1 VYFLVWQRGR
11 LLVNGLK
18 KWRVAVCTIK
28 WDIVVQNLHN
38 IRIYTVRHLN
48 LYTGVLKIAQEG
60 SIRKA
65 SEIIGI
71 SASALTRQ
79 VAALEEELGAALF
92 DRRATGVRLSA
103 AGEIYCRHFIE
114 HIARLEGAK
123 RTVSDLR
130 GAKIGQISIIVTAEL
145 AQGFLASQIKEFR
158 QSYPGVRIQTRH
170 CIRDRFE
177 PSLDRFEAELALVV
191 QPEFSEGVD
200 VLAQTDLPVCAINQ
214 MDTAPQLQDFLND
227 EVILPTEHLGLRVVM
242 DLFAKRR
249 RLDWTPAQEAP
260 GFVPLPLMPDRATQF
275 WLSDDLVP
283 GTPYH
288 DLNHLG
294 RPTARV
300 ALCQRRGHSLSTA
313 AGRFADQLVR
323 WFDARD

>member
-1 VYFLVWQRGR
+1 M
-11 LLVNGLK
+11 
-18 KWRVAVCTIK
+18 
-28 WDIVVQNLHN
+28 
-38 IRIYTVRHLN
+38 RHLN
-48 LYTGVLKIAQEG
+48 IYNGVLKIAQEG

-71 SASALTRQ
+71 SASALNRQ

-130 GAKIGQISIIVTAEL
+130 GAKIGQIAVVVTAEL
-145 AQGFLASQIKEFR
+145 AQGFLAGQIKEFR
-158 QSYPGVRIQTRH
+158 NLYSGIRIHTRH
-170 CIRDRFE
+170 CIRDGFE
-177 PSLDRFEAELALVV
+177 PILDQFEAELALVV

-200 VLAQTDLPVCAINQ
+200 VLAQTDMPVCAINRVEA
-214 MDTAPQLQDFLND
+214 APQLQDFLSD
-227 EVILPTEHLGLRVVM
+227 DLILPADPLGLRVVM

-249 RLDWTPAQEAP
+249 RLGWTPAQETP
-260 GFVPLPLMPDRATQF
+260 GFVPLPLMPDGATQF

-288 DLNHLG
+288 NLDHLG

-323 WFDARD
+323 WFDARG